1 MMAGRIVAYVYV
13 YFLKNLLDVTDERRD
28 CMLGL
33 AILLAFHL
41 LGLWIQTSL
50 SLPVPANVIGLI
62 LFTVCLFLRIIKLE
76 WVEASAQFLLRHML
90 LFFVPFVVGTMVY
103 APLLRDSLVAIVFGL
118 VLSSLLSL
126 AMTGWLTQWLERRR
140 DAA

>member
-1 MMAGRIVAYVYV
+1 M
-13 YFLKNLLDVTDERRD
+13 F
-28 CMLGL
+28 GL

-41 LGLWIQTSL
+41 LGLWIQTTF
-50 SLPVPANVIGLI
+50 SLPIPANVIGLI
-62 LFTVCLFLRIIKLE
+62 LFTACLFLRVIKLE

-103 APLLRDSLVAIVFGL
+103 APLLRDSLMAVVFGL

-126 AMTGWLTQWLERRR
+126 AVTGWLTQWLERRR

>member
-1 MMAGRIVAYVYV
+1 
-13 YFLKNLLDVTDERRD
+13 
-28 CMLGL
+28 MLGL

-41 LGLWIQTSL
+41 LGLWLQTAL
-50 SLPVPANVIGLI
+50 SLPIPANVIGLI
-62 LFTVCLFLRIIKLE
+62 LFTACLFLRVIKLE
-76 WVEASAQFLLRHML
+76 WVEASAQFLLRHMM

-103 APLLRDSLVAIVFGL
+103 APLLRQSLAAIVFGL

-126 AMTGWLTQWLERRR
+126 AVTGWLTQWLERRR

>member
-1 MMAGRIVAYVYV
+1 M
-13 YFLKNLLDVTDERRD
+13 LLFDATGERRD
-28 CMLGL
+28 GMLGL

-50 SLPVPANVIGLI
+50 SLPIPANVIGLI
-62 LFTVCLFLRIIKLE
+62 LFTISLFLRIIKLE

-103 APLLRDSLVAIVFGL
+103 APLLRDSIVAIVFGL

-126 AMTGWLTQWLERRR
+126 ALTGWLTQWLERRR